1 MANVSQNFLIPS
13 GIEYAYEATSFLLTL
28 RHIGQWA
35 VLSATRYVKA
45 HAWVVLGPAF
55 CAGLHPIH
63 LSVLLPA
70 LYFYNWLA
78 GPLYPE
84 ASRAR
89 RGDGFDGITR

>member
-1 MANVSQNFLIPS
+1 MCPKTFLIPP

-45 HAWVVLGPAF
+45 HAWVVLGLA
-55 CAGLHPIH
+55 LRVDLRPIH

-70 LYFYNWLA
+70 LYFY
-78 GPLYPE
+78 
-84 ASRAR
+84 
-89 RGDGFDGITR
+89 